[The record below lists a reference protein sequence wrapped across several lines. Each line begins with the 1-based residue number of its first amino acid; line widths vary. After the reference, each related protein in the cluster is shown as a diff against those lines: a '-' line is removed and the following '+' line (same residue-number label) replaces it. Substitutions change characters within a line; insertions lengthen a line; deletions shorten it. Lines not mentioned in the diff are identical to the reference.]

1 MGDQIENTNKK
12 SSGGIAPFGYRWQ
25 GGQLLVDESEAQV
38 RKLIYEL
45 FLKHKRKRVV
55 ANLLNDLGYK
65 TRNGSQFSDTTID
78 RLIRDTTAKGVRV
91 ENNQTVYVEAI
102 VSDELWEKA
111 NNFLGQ
117 KQTRPPIHLFVGLA
131 FCECSGQMNI
141 NNLQN
146 YVCSNCRRKI
156 KAADIEQ
163 ILLTQLTNLE
173 ILNKDQPLEE
183 IWQTLTSKK
192 KRILIENALHK
203 ITIGRTD
210 IHMEF
215 AVPAHSFK
223 TPATLQQSPSTRKS
237 YDSIHPEPDLPS
249 PSEPLMSESEAANFL
264 GISKMTLLRKR
275 NAGEIGF
282 YRVGFRVLYSKEKH
296 LIPFLDKCENRSGSL

>member
-1 MGDQIENTNKK
+1 MSGQITNQNNKP
-12 SSGGIAPFGYRWQ
+12 SGGIAPFGYRWQ
-25 GGQLLVDESEAQV
+25 SGRLVVDESEAQV

-65 TRNGSQFSDTTID
+65 TRNGSKFSDTTID
-78 RLIRDTTAKGVRV
+78 RLIRDTTAKGTRIETGQIIV
-91 ENNQTVYVEAI
+91 VEAI
-102 VSDELWEKA
+102 VSDELWERA

-117 KQTRPPIHLFVGLA
+117 KQTRPPVHLFVGLA
-131 FCECSGQMNI
+131 FCECGGQMNI

-146 YVCSNCRRKI
+146 YSCSNCRRKI
-156 KAADIEQ
+156 KADDLEE
-163 ILLTQLTNLE
+163 ILLTQLKKPE
-173 ILNKDQPLEE
+173 ILNTNHSLEE
-183 IWQTLTSKK
+183 IWQTLTSKE
-192 KRILIENALHK
+192 KRILIENALCK

-223 TPATLQQSPSTRKS
+223 TPTTLQRNPSTPRS
-237 YDSIHPEPDLPS
+237 PEQEQTEQTLN
-249 PSEPLMSESEAANFL
+249 EPLINETEASKFL

-296 LIPFLDKCENRSGSL
+296 LIPFLNKCENKSASL

>member
-1 MGDQIENTNKK
+1 MSDQTGNSNAK

-25 GGQLLVDESEAQV
+25 SGQLIVDESEAQV

-55 ANLLNDLGYK
+55 ANLLNDLGYL

-78 RLIRDTTAKGVRV
+78 RLIRDTTAKGIRI
-91 ENNQTVYVEAI
+91 ENGQSIYVDPI
-102 VSDELWEKA
+102 VSEQLWEKA

-117 KQTRPPIHLFVGLA
+117 KQTRPPVHLFVGLIL
-131 FCECSGQMNI
+131 CECGGPMNV

-146 YVCSNCRRKI
+146 YVCSNCRRRI
-156 KAADIEQ
+156 KGRDIEE
-163 ILLTQLTNLE
+163 IFLTQLVKLE
-173 ILNKDQPLEE
+173 VLNTDHSVGE
-183 IWQTLTSKK
+183 IWQTLTPKE
-192 KRILIENALHK
+192 KRILIENVLSK
-203 ITIGRTD
+203 ITIGRTG

-223 TPATLQQSPSTRKS
+223 TPTSLQQNTELDKTQDSPQFAETV
-237 YDSIHPEPDLPS
+237 PALNEPMMN
-249 PSEPLMSESEAANFL
+249 EAEAAHFL
-264 GISKMTLLRKR
+264 GISKMTLLRRR

-282 YRVGFRVLYSKEKH
+282 YRLGFRILYSKERH
-296 LIPFLDKCENRSGSL
+296 LIPFLNKCENRSGLL

>member
-1 MGDQIENTNKK
+1 MSGQTGNNNTK

-25 GGQLLVDESEAQV
+25 KGQLVIESSEAQV

-55 ANLLNDLGYK
+55 ANLLNDLGYR

-78 RLIRDTTAKGVRV
+78 RLIRDTTAKGIRI
-91 ENNQTVYVEAI
+91 ENGQTIYVAPI
-102 VSDELWEKA
+102 VSEQLWEKA

-117 KQTRPPIHLFVGLA
+117 KQTRPPVHLFVGLA
-131 FCECSGQMNI
+131 FCECGGPMNI

-156 KAADIEQ
+156 RAGDIEE
-163 ILLTQLTNLE
+163 IVLTQLTKLE
-173 ILNKDQPLEE
+173 ILKTDHPLEE
-183 IWQTLTSKK
+183 IWQTLSPKE
-192 KRILIENALHK
+192 KRVLIENVISK
-203 ITIGRTD
+203 IMVGRTD

-215 AVPAHSFK
+215 AVPAHSLK
-223 TPATLQQSPSTRKS
+223 TPTSLQQN
-237 YDSIHPEPDLPS
+237 PEPDKTQDSTQSAKNIPALN
-249 PSEPLMSESEAANFL
+249 EPMMKEAEAAHFL
-264 GISKMTLLRKR
+264 GISKMTLLRRR

-282 YRVGFRVLYSKEKH
+282 YRLGFRILYSKEKH
-296 LIPFLDKCENRSGSL
+296 LIPFLNKCENRSG

>member
-1 MGDQIENTNKK
+1 MSEDSRNSSAK

-25 GGQLLVDESEAQV
+25 SGKLVIDESEAQI

-55 ANLLNDLGYK
+55 ANLLNDLGYR

-78 RLIRDTTAKGVRV
+78 RLLRDTTAKGIRI
-91 ENNQTVYVEAI
+91 ENGQTIYVDPI
-102 VSDELWEKA
+102 VSDELWERA
-111 NNFLGQ
+111 NNLLGQ
-117 KQTRPPIHLFVGLA
+117 KQTRPPVHLFVGLA
-131 FCECSGQMNI
+131 FCECGGPMNI

-156 KAADIEQ
+156 KAGDIEE
-163 ILLTQLTNLE
+163 ILVTQLIKLDFPNTNNS
-173 ILNKDQPLEE
+173 IGE
-183 IWQTLTSKK
+183 IWHTLTPKE
-192 KRILIENALHK
+192 KRILLENALCK
-203 ITIGRTD
+203 ITVGRTD

-223 TPATLQQSPSTRKS
+223 TSTSLQQSS
-237 YDSIHPEPDLPS
+237 EPDKTQVSTQPAENVPVLN
-249 PSEPLMSESEAANFL
+249 EPMMNEAEAARFL
-264 GISKMTLLRKR
+264 GISKMTLLRRR

-282 YRVGFRVLYSKEKH
+282 YRLGFRILYSKEKH
-296 LIPFLDKCENRSGSL
+296 LIPFLDKFETKSGLL

>member
-1 MGDQIENTNKK
+1 MSDQAENSNNK

-25 GGQLLVDESEAQV
+25 RGELVVDDSEAQV

-55 ANLLNDLGYK
+55 ANLLNDLGYR
-65 TRNGSQFSDTTID
+65 TRNGSRFSDTTID
-78 RLIRDTTAKGVRV
+78 RLIRDTTAKGIRI
-91 ENNQTVYVEAI
+91 ENGQTVI
-102 VSDELWEKA
+102 VVPVVTDELWEKA

-117 KQTRPPIHLFVGLA
+117 KLAKPPVHLFVGLA
-131 FCECSGQMNI
+131 FCECGGQMNI

-156 KAADIEQ
+156 KSDDLEE
-163 ILLTQLTNLE
+163 ILLTQLLRLE
-173 ILNKDQPLEE
+173 ILNTNHSLQET
-183 IWQTLTSKK
+183 WSTLFSKE
-192 KRILIENALHK
+192 KRILIENVLSK
-203 ITIGRTD
+203 ILIGRTD

-223 TPATLQQSPSTRKS
+223 TPTTLQQNPSINKSPKQGQT
-237 YDSIHPEPDLPS
+237 EPTLN
-249 PSEPLMSESEAANFL
+249 EPLVNEAEAAKFL

-282 YRVGFRVLYSKEKH
+282 YRVGFRILYSKEKH
-296 LIPFLDKCENRSGSL
+296 LVPFLNQCEN